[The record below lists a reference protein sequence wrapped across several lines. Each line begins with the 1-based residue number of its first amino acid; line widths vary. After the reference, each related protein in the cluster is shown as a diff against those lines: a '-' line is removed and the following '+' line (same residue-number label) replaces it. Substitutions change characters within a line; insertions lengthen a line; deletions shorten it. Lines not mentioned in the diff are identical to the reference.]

1 MEDVYSEDKLTS
13 ILELMKNRRE
23 IDHPVNYDAIRESS
37 TYLQD
42 GILIK
47 LMKYISSSLETI
59 NSLKLLDSSEMPNE
73 PANVEKM
80 EKINWNLLKLS
91 AEVIF
96 FALYQT
102 QVEVEEAKLLLEV
115 IHTLSDSLAKTVDDF
130 GSGASAGSL
139 PTNSASNLF
148 NFKNQMITSL
158 LYVLNV
164 LQLAHVCAHQQIA
177 KLLNRRKNYFN
188 AKSFAEMEPGN
199 LLPQKRGS
207 KYGLDKNHWKCSGA
221 KGFANL
227 VFAVFRQPEVDDGKA
242 PKEDVEWFMHEACVL
257 RAYSYIRLVVLP
269 FIQTSSVI
277 RYEYS
282 LFYTAVIAELLE
294 NLAKVFVF
302 SHYEHHEN
310 DFPYIF
316 FPPTMDFYLQN
327 IHFYHSI
334 LEEYSHS
341 RASPYKRTP
350 QMQQQQQQMSHSNIS
365 DPSSVYEIDTL
376 QDVLSLFIDLLN
388 YYPSF
393 ATIFWGEVDE
403 NEADNDN
410 DEGGDDAAVG
420 GHASRATSNFLQE
433 FHPFISKVMESAQHH
448 RHLLLDTLRLLTAL
462 ANGPKGCTAK
472 FIYSLVAEG
481 YLSNKLDW
489 AHIFEKINRFI
500 NEFLGGQ
507 DENSNRNMLSANL
520 PVAGVLSGGNPL
532 NNNENYQRTT
542 ATTTTTTTRQISAI
556 DLEGILVFTELIG
569 AVVVKKSVAIDFVQ
583 HHQLLVKLFN
593 LLSCPIPIEIKGS
606 VLVVL
611 ANLALHAHF
620 TSELWEL
627 LDSSGLFSGMIS
639 SLGLNNTGAS
649 GGGISQENRLTLVA
663 PPRVGGGVGGPSMM
677 SSFSRGIK
685 AELEENES
693 RSGRY
698 PVTNGFLC
706 LIRNLLTHGLTIPNE
721 LGLGNNS
728 NSPDNNIA
736 SSNLTD
742 STVPRRI
749 PGIIPYLEFII
760 DDILLKSH
768 ERFYSPDTNLN
779 ILTQKWR
786 ITCRCLEIFN
796 LILQGYPLE
805 SYNLSLFNSAAASKE
820 FFDSNTIQADPL
832 LADFFEEFSFY
843 ELPSSLPNATAA
855 VNQTNAANKIRYR
868 RPKTAGFYLLATFL
882 NNTKLMEFLIKILQ
896 VINYSYLMQSSK
908 YYTTNELLLIQ
919 EVYKYAFV
927 NHKLRSKLSFLF
939 YEKHHFT
946 NYIKTTSSAVPGVG
960 AGYDLVVQDN
970 VSASYYHLSNA
981 KRDSLSTNTVSW
993 IERTLSMTINVLYE
1007 ISLRESNFRAL
1018 FKLSSQSSLSMNAAI
1033 TPSPLYLT
1041 KYNFK
1046 KGGSAAHLQQVP
1058 LHPYPF
1064 SDILINYSIPN
1075 LLIHF
1080 VSMEYLTLPML
1091 PMMNIVIMK
1100 IIEFILLQKPF
1111 HSLLSQDSFHNSFEM
1126 GTSSSKT
1133 SGNPA
1138 NQSNTKGLD
1147 AKQILENFI
1156 YCILNEKEFPPF
1168 LYEET
1173 SLKNTFYNIFYQ
1185 GGEKK
1190 PFHSKTLLSFLP
1202 ENNNE
1207 NSLLSSA
1214 LSTANNNN
1222 NSCYGSLR
1230 EATLSLMLN
1239 TFVNNP
1245 NTFIHFLLGFSPK
1258 NNNTNNMPSSS
1269 SSIFASWN
1277 PSAAS
1282 ISSSQLVAF
1291 EAPSSTGNNN
1301 NNNINN
1307 LVNDCFDAM
1316 LDLISPTHNKNG
1328 SHSFLKSPKTS
1339 LIVYELIYHLSLTS
1353 TANNSTSLRTFERL
1367 NKKSFLTDHLS
1378 YFYFL
1383 MKLSKEEFISLLLEL
1398 DLFPFLNGNG
1408 GGGGGSNKDEQNQR
1422 MLSKLLDY
1430 QIMITHAV
1438 SLLMKIFSNELSLLF
1453 SSATSSNSS
1462 STTTTTTA
1470 TSLLYSSSHYE
1481 TIKSMIQLLFHQY
1494 FVVGISSSAAN
1505 NDTSNYGT
1513 RDEQI
1518 GLVQLLSYSFQD
1530 DLMNS
1535 LMKEVIQD
1543 NQILEE
1549 VEGEGEAT
1557 NRRKNNNNED
1567 FGELQGIEG
1576 IQFLSS
1582 HKQFPQILQCM
1593 KESMYFESSS
1603 LRKTSTATK
1612 SNMHSPS
1619 YRVINIDLLT
1629 NKLKD
1634 VFQFSSISSSTL
1646 NNNNTTTNYEFLQ
1659 EAIKETEFI
1668 IRFTIQLSILFNQ
1681 QEKLNASRQHLISS
1695 VKNFVDCSFILMM
1708 SPLLS
1713 TALTTANTSSPS
1725 SSVAYMTK
1733 VFYEIQETNSYPD
1746 LQKYIFL
1753 ELLLPLVRFMKVN
1766 YYEINSSSSSASSS
1780 NENSSM
1786 KENLIKTVLVL
1797 LKFCQQFLISSSSS
1811 SSSSP
1816 ILKEEEIRLFSFSMK
1831 ELMENLYFLLSNS
1844 TTVLNYQF
1852 IKNYSLQ
1859 EMIRMKLFSFNSSSS
1874 SSASANNNVMNDQMI
1889 SFRGYLAVALN
1900 LALNLFSSSSSSGG
1914 SEEKKMIT
1922 RSSVLKNNRNTMNDD
1937 FENNNNNE
1945 AATEEKNSFSSS
1957 SAVVMNEIQ
1966 KQVFVSVFFFN
1977 FLRLFLLLTT
1987 PFFTFRRW

>member
-1 MEDVYSEDKLTS
+1 MEDFYSEDKLTS

-47 LMKYISSSLETI
+47 LMKYISTSLETI

-73 PANVEKM
+73 PTSVEKM
-80 EKINWNLLKLS
+80 EKLNWNLMKLS

-115 IHTLSDSLAKTVDDF
+115 IHSLSDSLAKTVDDF

-188 AKSFAEMEPGN
+188 ARSFAEMEPGN

-350 QMQQQQQQMSHSNIS
+350 QMQQQQQQQQMSHSNIS

-403 NEADNDN
+403 TEAENDD
-410 DEGGDDAAVG
+410 DEGREDAAVG
-420 GHASRATSNFLQE
+420 GHASRTTSNFLQE

-500 NEFLGGQ
+500 HEFLGGDGGQ
-507 DENSNRNMLSANL
+507 DENNNRNMLSANL
-520 PVAGVLSGGNPL
+520 PVAGVLSGGNTL
-532 NNNENYQRTT
+532 NNMNNENYQRTT
-542 ATTTTTTTRQISAI
+542 TATTTTTSTRQISAI

-606 VLVVL
+606 VLMVL
-611 ANLALHAHF
+611 ANLALHVHF

-639 SLGLNNTGAS
+639 SLGLNNTGTS
-649 GGGISQENRLTLVA
+649 GSQENRLTLVA
-663 PPRVGGGVGGPSMM
+663 PPRVGGGVGGASMM
-677 SSFSRGIK
+677 SSLSRGIK

-736 SSNLTD
+736 SNNLTD

-820 FFDSNTIQADPL
+820 FFDSNTIQADAL

-843 ELPSSLPNATAA
+843 ELPSSLPNTTAP
-855 VNQTNAANKIRYR
+855 QTNAANKIRYR

-908 YYTTNELLLIQ
+908 YYTTNELLLTQ

-946 NYIKTTSSAVPGVG
+946 NYIKTTTTNAVPGIG
-960 AGYDLVVQDN
+960 GGYDLVVQDN

-1018 FKLSSQSSLSMNAAI
+1018 FKLSSQSSLSMNASAT

-1064 SDILINYSIPN
+1064 SDILINYNIPN
-1075 LLIHF
+1075 VLIHF
-1080 VSMEYLTLPML
+1080 VSMEFLTLPML

-1100 IIEFILLQKPF
+1100 IVEFILLQKPF
-1111 HSLLSQDSFHNSFEM
+1111 HSLLNQDSFNNSFEM
-1126 GTSSSKT
+1126 GTSSSKGG
-1133 SGNPA
+1133 GNPA
-1138 NQSNTKGLD
+1138 NPNSSKGLD

-1202 ENNNE
+1202 ENNKE

-1214 LSTANNNN
+1214 LSLANNNN

-1258 NNNTNNMPSSS
+1258 NNNTNNMSSSS

-1291 EAPSSTGNNN
+1291 EAPSSNTGNNN
-1301 NNNINN
+1301 NNNN

-1353 TANNSTSLRTFERL
+1353 TANNSTSMRTFERL

-1383 MKLSKEEFISLLLEL
+1383 MKLSKEEFVSLLLEL

-1408 GGGGGSNKDEQNQR
+1408 GGGSNNDEQNQR

-1462 STTTTTTA
+1462 SSTTTTTTTA
-1470 TSLLYSSSHYE
+1470 TSLLYSTSHYE

-1494 FVVGISSSAAN
+1494 FVVGISSTVSN
-1505 NDTSNYGT
+1505 HETSSYGT

-1549 VEGEGEAT
+1549 VEGDGEGEAT

-1593 KESMYFESSS
+1593 KESIYFESSS
-1603 LRKTSTATK
+1603 LRKTTTSTTK

-1634 VFQFSSISSSTL
+1634 LFQFSSLGSSTL
-1646 NNNNTTTNYEFLQ
+1646 NNNNNTTTNYELLQ

-1695 VKNFVDCSFILMM
+1695 VKSFVDCSFILMM
-1708 SPLLS
+1708 SPMLS
-1713 TALTTANTSSPS
+1713 TALTTVNTSSQS

-1733 VFYEIQETNSYPD
+1733 VFYEIQETNSFPV

-1766 YYEINSSSSSASSS
+1766 YYEINSSSSSS
-1780 NENSSM
+1780 NESSSM

-1797 LKFCQQFLISSSSS
+1797 LKFCQQFLIFS

-1852 IKNYSLQ
+1852 IKNYSLP
-1859 EMIRMKLFSFNSSSS
+1859 EMIRMKLFSFTSSSS
-1874 SSASANNNVMNDQMI
+1874 SNNNNVMNDQMI

-1900 LALNLFSSSSSSGG
+1900 LALNLVSSSSSGG

-1922 RSSVLKNNRNTMNDD
+1922 RSSVLKSNRNIVNDSLD
-1937 FENNNNNE
+1937 EDE
-1945 AATEEKNSFSSS
+1945 AASEEKNSFSSS

-1966 KQVFVSVFFFN
+1966 KQVFVSVLFFN

-1987 PFFTFRRW
+1987 PLFFSSFI